1 MPGLILGV
9 ELGAA
14 WRGVRLL
21 QGEDLEE
28 CWLRGSLHYEEGETD
43 EACTG
48 LMGCVSLRKQVVQE

>member
-28 CWLRGSLHYEEGETD
+28 CWLRGSLPR
-43 EACTG
+43 APSPQRG
-48 LMGCVSLRKQVVQE
+48 LCLL